1 MIRIWGIKTVIK
13 RRLHFKISPVLLRQ
27 EMVMAFE
34 HVTCARGPGAF
45 LTRNL
50 DTLYETLWHKLVG
63 QDTVNNTRNTLIESL
78 LILINPYLTCRRPVS
93 PRQRGRPS
101 CHSGYSS
108 TSGDIR
114 EETESL
120 RTVRSP
126 SRTPGTWP
134 PCPCGGS
141 SPASG
146 QTCPCSSVG
155 APTAAPEQSSCH
167 KLISSA

>member
-1 MIRIWGIKTVIK
+1 
-13 RRLHFKISPVLLRQ
+13 
-27 EMVMAFE
+27 MVMAFE

-63 QDTVNNTRNTLIESL
+63 QDTVNNTRNTYIESL
-78 LILINPYLTCRRPVS
+78 LILINWYPTCRRPVS

-108 TSGDIR
+108 ASEDIR
-114 EETESL
+114 EETGSL
-120 RTVRSP
+120 GTLRSP
-126 SRTPGTWP
+126 SRTPGIWP

-146 QTCPCSSVG
+146 QTCPCSSWG
-155 APTAAPEQSSCH
+155 APAVALGQSSCR
-167 KLISSA
+167 KPISFACQYFTQIYRNCFVSS